1 MLSGEVRVPPD
12 KSISH
17 RAMILNSIACGEAR
31 VRNFSQAADCAS
43 TVACL
48 RALGVEIDCRDDG
61 DLVVR
66 GRGEESL
73 LEPDDVLDAGNS
85 GSTMRLLAGLLAA
98 QPFLSVI
105 TGDASLRGRP
115 MGRVVEPLRMM
126 GANVRGRCGDTL
138 APLVIGGGRLRGI
151 RYRLPVASAQLK
163 SALLLAGLF
172 ADGDTVLEE
181 PMSTRDHT
189 ERMLASMGS
198 GIGIAGPTI
207 TVSPGL
213 LTAVDVTVPG
223 DVSAAAFW
231 LVAATIHDDAHIRL
245 PGTGLNPTRTGI
257 IDVLRSMGAD
267 VAVSNERSESGEPVG
282 DVEVRSSSLTE
293 IEIGGDLVPRVIDEI
308 PLIALAACFARGR
321 TVIRDAQELR
331 VKESDRIRATVEEL
345 EKMGAQIEELPDGMI
360 VHGERGLRGAACSS
374 HGDHRLAMMLGVA
387 GLVAG
392 GETVIDGA
400 EAADISY
407 PAFWDDLDRIGCSID

>member
-1 MLSGEVRVPPD
+1 
-12 KSISH
+12 
-17 RAMILNSIACGEAR
+17 
-31 VRNFSQAADCAS
+31 
-43 TVACL
+43 
-48 RALGVEIDCRDDG
+48 
-61 DLVVR
+61 
-66 GRGEESL
+66 
-73 LEPDDVLDAGNS
+73 
-85 GSTMRLLAGLLAA
+85 
-98 QPFLSVI
+98 
-105 TGDASLRGRP
+105 
-115 MGRVVEPLRMM
+115 MM

-198 GIGIAGPTI
+198 EIGIAGPTI
-207 TVSPGL
+207 TVSPSR

-231 LVAATIHDDAHIRL
+231 LVAAAIHDDAHIRL

-267 VAVSNERSESGEPVG
+267 VAVSNERSKSGEPVG
-282 DVEVRSSSLTE
+282 DVEIRSSSLTE

-331 VKESDRIRATVEEL
+331 VKESDRIRSTVEEL
-345 EKMGAQIEELPDGMI
+345 GKMGAQIEELPDGMI
-360 VHGERGLRGAACSS
+360 VHGERGLRGAACNS